1 MKAYIKAISYY
12 LPEKIYTNQQLV
24 EDFPEWSVDKIAE
37 KVGIDERHIAAE
49 DETAGSMAEKAAL
62 NLFKEWN
69 IDPADIDFV
78 MLCTQSPDYFLPT
91 TACVIQHN
99 LNIPTHSGAIDF
111 NLGCSGYVYGLALA
125 KGLISAGVAKNVLL
139 LTAETY
145 TKHIN
150 PKDKGNKTIFGD
162 AAAATLV
169 SSEGKA
175 EIKEFVLGT
184 DGKGAENLMVKTG
197 GMKYKD
203 KMNVVEE
210 DENGAEKHS
219 DYLYMNG
226 SKIFNFTQGNVPKL
240 AKQALEKNNLE
251 KEDIGLFVFHQAN
264 KYMMEF
270 LRKKMKIEEEKFYYY
285 MSKVGNTVS
294 STIPIALSEAMKEGK
309 TDGKNVMLAGFG
321 VGYSWAA
328 TVLEY

>member
-12 LPEKIYTNQQLV
+12 LPEEIYTNQNLV
-24 EDFPEWSVDKIAE
+24 EHFPEWSVDKIAE

-49 DETAGSMAEKAAL
+49 DETAGTMAEKAAL
-62 NLFKEWN
+62 NLFEEWN
-69 IDPADIDFV
+69 IDPSEIDFV

-99 LNIPTHSGAIDF
+99 LNIPTNSGAIDF

-125 KGLISAGVAKNVLL
+125 KGLIVAGVAKNILL

-162 AAAATLV
+162 ASAATLV
-169 SSEGKA
+169 STDGLA

-203 KMNVVEE
+203 KMEQVTE

-226 SKIFNFTQGNVPKL
+226 SKIFNFTQNNVPKL
-240 AKQALEKNNLE
+240 AQQTLEKNNLE
-251 KEDIGLFVFHQAN
+251 KSDIDLFVFHQAN

-285 MSKVGNTVS
+285 MNKVGNTVS

-309 TDGKNVMLAGFG
+309 TEGKKIMLAGFG
-321 VGYSWAA
+321 VGYSWAG

>member
-12 LPEKIYTNQQLV
+12 LPESVYSNQQLV

-69 IDPADIDFV
+69 IEPSEIDFV

-169 SSEGKA
+169 STEGKA

-184 DGKGAENLMVKTG
+184 DGKGAENLMVKSG

-203 KMNVVEE
+203 KMNVVDE

-240 AKQALEKNNLE
+240 ANQTLEKNNLE

-309 TDGKNVMLAGFG
+309 TEGNNVMLAGFG
-321 VGYSWAA
+321 VGYSWAG